1 VSSTALD
8 FSVERQRLLVTNFAW
23 SGEAAAGRSPGR
35 AKLRRLDP
43 AGGKGVFQM
52 KRLSGV
58 TAALVFGVLAL
69 AGTAGATK
77 PFMER
82 VVIGPDTLS
91 DTCSFPVLIQP
102 TAPDV
107 QNFFIFSNGEIHG
120 SGPFVG
126 TATNLDTDK
135 TVKINLSGSFSVVE
149 HSDGTTTIT
158 SNGFVLST
166 LFGTIF
172 SGHGVLVL
180 DASGNVISRTFNG
193 RERDLCAELAGP

>member
-1 VSSTALD
+1 
-8 FSVERQRLLVTNFAW
+8 
-23 SGEAAAGRSPGR
+23 
-35 AKLRRLDP
+35 
-43 AGGKGVFQM
+43 M

-58 TAALVFGVLAL
+58 TAALVLGVLAL

-82 VVIGPDTLS
+82 QVQGPFTL
-91 DTCSFPVLIQP
+91 DETCSFPVLIQP

-107 QNFFIFSNGEIHG
+107 LNFFVFSDGEIFG
-120 SGPFVG
+120 AGPFVG
-126 TATNLDTDK
+126 TATNLDTGK
-135 TVKINLSGSFSVVE
+135 TVKINTSGSFSVVE
-149 HSDGTTTIT
+149 NSDGTTTIT
-158 SNGFVLST
+158 SDGFVLST

-193 RERDLCAELAGP
+193 TERDLCAELADT

>member
-1 VSSTALD
+1 
-8 FSVERQRLLVTNFAW
+8 
-23 SGEAAAGRSPGR
+23 
-35 AKLRRLDP
+35 
-43 AGGKGVFQM
+43 M

-69 AGTAGATK
+69 ALAGTAGATK

-82 VVIGPDTLS
+82 QVKGPFTLAAGE
-91 DTCSFPVLIQP
+91 TCSFAVLIQP

-107 QNFFIFSNGEIHG
+107 LNFFVFSDGEIFG
-120 SGPFVG
+120 AGPFVG
-126 TATNLDTDK
+126 TATNLDTGK
-135 TVKINLSGSFSVVE
+135 TVKINTSGSFSVVE
-149 HSDGTTTIT
+149 NSGGTTTIT

-193 RERDLCAELAGP
+193 TERDLCAELADP

>member
-1 VSSTALD
+1 
-8 FSVERQRLLVTNFAW
+8 
-23 SGEAAAGRSPGR
+23 
-35 AKLRRLDP
+35 
-43 AGGKGVFQM
+43 M
-52 KRLSGV
+52 KRLAGV
-58 TAALVFGVLAL
+58 TAALILGVFVL

-107 QNFFIFSNGEIHG
+107 QNFFIFSDGEILG

-126 TATNLDTDK
+126 TATNLDTGK

-149 HSDGTTTIT
+149 NSDGTTTIT
-158 SNGFVLST
+158 SNGFVLSS

-172 SGHGVLVL
+172 SGHSVLEL
-180 DASGNVISRTFNG
+180 DASGNVTSRTFNG
-193 RERDLCAELAGP
+193 TERDLCAELAGP

>member
-1 VSSTALD
+1 
-8 FSVERQRLLVTNFAW
+8 
-23 SGEAAAGRSPGR
+23 
-35 AKLRRLDP
+35 
-43 AGGKGVFQM
+43 M

-58 TAALVFGVLAL
+58 TAALTLGVLVL

-82 VVIGPDTLS
+82 VPQGPFTL
-91 DTCSFPVLIQP
+91 DACSFPVLIQP

-107 QNFFIFSNGEIHG
+107 MNLFVFSDGEIFG

-126 TATNLDTDK
+126 TATNLDTGK
-135 TVKINLSGSFSVVE
+135 TIKINLSDSFSVGQ
-149 HSDGTTTIT
+149 HSDGTVTVT
-158 SNGFVLST
+158 SDGFVLSS

-172 SGHGVLVL
+172 SGHGVIVL

-193 RERDLCAELAGP
+193 MERDLCAELADP